1 MTSAVD
7 KYIKFNP
14 LKVTLSVFQCT
25 YNYVYFK
32 KTPLVYKKQ
41 GKVGSTNCDHFWENR
56 PSLRILYFEKL
67 KYLMH
72 CASPVVQYNHIR
84 YLV

>member
-7 KYIKFNP
+7 KYIKFNS

-25 YNYVYFK
+25 FSIK
-32 KTPLVYKKQ
+32 KHPWCTKSKAKSAVPIV
-41 GKVGSTNCDHFWENR
+41 TIFWESQ
-56 PSLRILYFEKL
+56 PSLHILYFEKL

-72 CASPVVQYNHIR
+72 CVSPVVQYNHIR